1 MDQTLWGSQ
10 RVGHDWSNLAHMIL
24 NKNTAKKEVYSNTAY
39 LNKQVKSQTTHLKG
53 LEKEEERPK
62 VAEGSNYYNRD

>member
-1 MDQTLWGSQ
+1 
-10 RVGHDWSNLAHMIL
+10 MIL